1 MKFKRVWAVY
11 FSPTGTT
18 KKVACHMADELANL
32 LGAKR
37 CDYDFT
43 LPKAREGFASIS
55 GADTGDLEVSESK
68 GREPGS
74 DLAVFATPTYAGR
87 VPNVLL
93 KYLSSIRGNGAAA
106 IPVVTFGNRNFDNS
120 LIELRD
126 ILENAGFYT
135 VAAAAVSCE
144 HSFSYSLGAGR
155 PDSRDMKEID
165 DFARSIVKKFDSW
178 KDQAIACGLHAPIE
192 VSGIAETYGGYYKPQ
207 DRSGTHID
215 IRKVIPKVSEDC
227 INCGVCAL
235 VCPMGSIDP
244 GDVRKMTGICIKC
257 CACFKRC
264 PVSARYFD
272 DEGYLYHKTEL
283 EDMYSRRAENSF
295 FL

>member
-18 KKVACHMADELANL
+18 KKVACHMADELADL
-32 LGAKR
+32 LKAKR

-55 GADTGDLEVSESK
+55 GADAGDLEASEIK
-68 GREPGS
+68 GEESGS

-126 ILENAGFYT
+126 ILEMRVFIL
-135 VAAAAVSCE
+135 
-144 HSFSYSLGAGR
+144 SLLR
-155 PDSRDMKEID
+155 PSLANIPSPILWEREDRTPGT
-165 DFARSIVKKFDSW
+165 W
-178 KDQAIACGLHAPIE
+178 K
-192 VSGIAETYGGYYKPQ
+192 
-207 DRSGTHID
+207 R
-215 IRKVIPKVSEDC
+215 
-227 INCGVCAL
+227 
-235 VCPMGSIDP
+235 
-244 GDVRKMTGICIKC
+244 
-257 CACFKRC
+257 
-264 PVSARYFD
+264 
-272 DEGYLYHKTEL
+272 
-283 EDMYSRRAENSF
+283 
-295 FL
+295 

>member
-1 MKFKRVWAVY
+1 MRLRFHTAKGQERGLHLSA
-11 FSPTGTT
+11 
-18 KKVACHMADELANL
+18 ELI
-32 LGAKR
+32 
-37 CDYDFT
+37 
-43 LPKAREGFASIS
+43 P
-55 GADTGDLEVSESK
+55 GDLEVSESK

-155 PDSRDMKEID
+155 PDYQDMKEID
-165 DFARSIVKKFDSW
+165 DFARSIVKKIGFFERSSYRLRT
-178 KDQAIACGLHAPIE
+178 AAPIE

-227 INCGVCAL
+227 INCGLCAS

-244 GDVRKMTGICIKC
+244 RDVKKMTGICIKC

>member
-1 MKFKRVWAVY
+1 MR
-11 FSPTGTT
+11 
-18 KKVACHMADELANL
+18 
-32 LGAKR
+32 
-37 CDYDFT
+37 DYDFT

-155 PDSRDMKEID
+155 PDYQDMKEID
-165 DFARSIVKKFDSW
+165 DFARSIVKKLDSL
-178 KDQAIACGLHAPIE
+178 KDQAIACEPHAPIE

-227 INCGVCAL
+227 INCGLCAS

-244 GDVRKMTGICIKC
+244 RDVKKMTGICIKC

>member
-1 MKFKRVWAVY
+1 M
-11 FSPTGTT
+11 
-18 KKVACHMADELANL
+18 E
-32 LGAKR
+32 
-37 CDYDFT
+37 
-43 LPKAREGFASIS
+43 
-55 GADTGDLEVSESK
+55 
-68 GREPGS
+68 
-74 DLAVFATPTYAGR
+74 
-87 VPNVLL
+87 
-93 KYLSSIRGNGAAA
+93 
-106 IPVVTFGNRNFDNS
+106 
-120 LIELRD
+120 
-126 ILENAGFYT
+126 
-135 VAAAAVSCE
+135 
-144 HSFSYSLGAGR
+144 
-155 PDSRDMKEID
+155 EID
-165 DFARSIVKKFDSW
+165 KFARSIVKKFDSW

-207 DRSGTHID
+207 DRSGIHID

-227 INCGVCAL
+227 IDCGLCAS

-283 EDMYSRRAENSF
+283 EDMYSRRTENSF